1 MNDKKPLMDY
11 RRVQK
16 LQTPLLLTGALLS
29 GVGTSVS
36 VPLVILGIAIMLF
49 AIVIGVLYYRCPHC
63 GRPLGRIGEGGAYCP
78 HCGKALNAPVEE
90 PVRSITVPAY
100 AKLNLTLDIL
110 GKRDDGYHEM
120 QMVMQTV
127 SLHDDVTVTLTDGK
141 GITCRV
147 DGAALPCDERNL
159 AVKAARAFCEAMDYG
174 GSIDIALI
182 KRIPSEAGMAGGSA
196 DAAAVLRALRELVS
210 PTLTAERLEQISASV
225 GSDVPFCIRGGTQL
239 AEGRGE
245 KLTVLKPAPRFFV
258 AACKPEFPVATPAL
272 VARVDGV
279 ARGARGGTRG
289 WRAARERGAVAL
301 VPRTGVLRIDHAA
314 DHGAARSADK
324 SRLDKAAGHRHKHK
338 QDAGKQSRHAH
349 GKYNVR
355 KGFRL
360 ARAENQRRLYD
371 VVVDALERG
380 IETQ

>member
-120 QMVMQTV
+120 HMQTV

-174 GSIDIALI
+174 GGIDIALI

-210 PTLTAERLEQISASV
+210 PTLTDERLEQISASV

-245 KLTVLKPAPRFFV
+245 KLTVLIRTRCSPPSST
-258 AACKPEFPVATPAL
+258 ATRTRCVQTCATSLSRRSTASSVSAL
-272 VARVDGV
+272 RPSSAIFSPTAR
-279 ARGARGGTRG
+279 
-289 WRAARERGAVAL
+289 
-301 VPRTGVLRIDHAA
+301 
-314 DHGAARSADK
+314 
-324 SRLDKAAGHRHKHK
+324 
-338 QDAGKQSRHAH
+338 
-349 GKYNVR
+349 
-355 KGFRL
+355 
-360 ARAENQRRLYD
+360 RR
-371 VVVDALERG
+371 RR
-380 IETQ
+380 

>member
-159 AVKAARAFCEAMDYG
+159 AVKAARAFCTDMDYG
-174 GSIDIALI
+174 GGIDIALI
-182 KRIPSEAGMAGGSA
+182 KRIPSEAGHG
-196 DAAAVLRALRELVS
+196 RRQ
-210 PTLTAERLEQISASV
+210 RR
-225 GSDVPFCIRGGTQL
+225 CRGG
-239 AEGRGE
+239 
-245 KLTVLKPAPRFFV
+245 
-258 AACKPEFPVATPAL
+258 AA
-272 VARVDGV
+272 
-279 ARGARGGTRG
+279 
-289 WRAARERGAVAL
+289 RAARARLPHLTTRGSSRSAQASAVMFPSAS
-301 VPRTGVLRIDHAA
+301 A
-314 DHGAARSADK
+314 AARSWPRAAAK
-324 SRLDKAAGHRHKHK
+324 S
-338 QDAGKQSRHAH
+338 
-349 GKYNVR
+349 
-355 KGFRL
+355 
-360 ARAENQRRLYD
+360 
-371 VVVDALERG
+371 
-380 IETQ
+380 

>member
-11 RRVQK
+11 RRAQK

-36 VPLVILGIAIMLF
+36 IPLVILGIAIMLF
-49 AIVIGVLYYRCPHC
+49 AIVIWVLYYR
-63 GRPLGRIGEGGAYCP
+63 CP

-159 AVKAARAFCEAMDYG
+159 AVKAAT
-174 GSIDIALI
+174 
-182 KRIPSEAGMAGGSA
+182 
-196 DAAAVLRALRELVS
+196 AAAS
-210 PTLTAERLEQISASV
+210 T
-225 GSDVPFCIRGGTQL
+225 
-239 AEGRGE
+239 
-245 KLTVLKPAPRFFV
+245 
-258 AACKPEFPVATPAL
+258 
-272 VARVDGV
+272 
-279 ARGARGGTRG
+279 
-289 WRAARERGAVAL
+289 
-301 VPRTGVLRIDHAA
+301 
-314 DHGAARSADK
+314 
-324 SRLDKAAGHRHKHK
+324 SRL
-338 QDAGKQSRHAH
+338 
-349 GKYNVR
+349 
-355 KGFRL
+355 
-360 ARAENQRRLYD
+360 
-371 VVVDALERG
+371 
-380 IETQ
+380 

>member
-1 MNDKKPLMDY
+1 MNGKKNLMDY
-11 RRVQK
+11 CRVQK

-78 HCGKALNAPVEE
+78 HCGKALDAPVEE

-174 GSIDIALI
+174 GGIDVALI

-210 PTLTAERLEQISASV
+210 PTLTDERLEQISASV

-258 AACKPEFPVATPAL
+258 AVCKPDFPISTPAL
-272 VARVDGV
+272 FARVDGV
-279 ARGARGGTRG
+279 VLSDRPDTDAMLSAIARGDCGALC
-289 WRAARERGAVAL
+289 ANVQNVFEQALPDAQRERIEEIKRAL
-301 VPRTGVLRIDHAA
+301 VEN
-314 DHGAARSADK
+314 GAACAAMTGSGSAVFGLFSDEVLC
-324 SRLDKAAGHRHKHK
+324 RNACEVLQGDRVEA
-338 QDAGKQSRHAH
+338 
-349 GKYNVR
+349 
-355 KGFRL
+355 FF
-360 ARAENQRRLYD
+360 AEF
-371 VVVDALERG
+371 V
-380 IETQ
+380 

>member
-174 GSIDIALI
+174 GGIDIALI

-196 DAAAVLRALRELVS
+196 DAAAVLYAMNRIFYMGYTFCLLY
-210 PTLTAERLEQISASV
+210 T
-225 GSDVPFCIRGGTQL
+225 SD
-239 AEGRGE
+239 
-245 KLTVLKPAPRFFV
+245 
-258 AACKPEFPVATPAL
+258 
-272 VARVDGV
+272 
-279 ARGARGGTRG
+279 
-289 WRAARERGAVAL
+289 
-301 VPRTGVLRIDHAA
+301 AA
-314 DHGAARSADK
+314 DD
-324 SRLDKAAGHRHKHK
+324 
-338 QDAGKQSRHAH
+338 
-349 GKYNVR
+349 
-355 KGFRL
+355 
-360 ARAENQRRLYD
+360 
-371 VVVDALERG
+371 
-380 IETQ
+380 

>member
-11 RRVQK
+11 RRAQK

-78 HCGKALNAPVEE
+78 HCGKALNAPVGE

-174 GSIDIALI
+174 GGIDIALI

-210 PTLTAERLEQISASV
+210 PTLTDERLEQISASV

-245 KLTVLKPAPRFFV
+245 RLTPVTPMPRMPV
-258 AACKPEFPVATPAL
+258 VICKPDFPISTPEL
-272 VARVDGV
+272 FHRVD
-279 ARGARGGTRG
+279 ARTSRCRPDTEGICAALADGDMGKLARRMYNVFEDVLTHREGEI
-289 WRAARERGAVAL
+289 AA
-301 VPRTGVLRIDHAA
+301 I
-314 DHGAARSADK
+314 K
-324 SRLDKAAGHRHKHK
+324 SRLLDGGALGAVMSGTGSAVFGIFADADSAAYAKR
-338 QDAGKQSRHAH
+338 
-349 GKYNVR
+349 
-355 KGFRL
+355 RL
-360 ARAENQRRLYD
+360 ARDYAECFLTETIDRL
-371 VVVDALERG
+371 E
-380 IETQ
+380 I

>member
-127 SLHDDVTVTLTDGK
+127 SLHDDVTVTLTEAK
-141 GITCRV
+141 ASP
-147 DGAALPCDERNL
+147 AAST
-159 AVKAARAFCEAMDYG
+159 ARRFPAM
-174 GSIDIALI
+174 SATSLS
-182 KRIPSEAGMAGGSA
+182 RRREPSARRWTT
-196 DAAAVLRALRELVS
+196 AAAS
-210 PTLTAERLEQISASV
+210 T
-225 GSDVPFCIRGGTQL
+225 
-239 AEGRGE
+239 
-245 KLTVLKPAPRFFV
+245 
-258 AACKPEFPVATPAL
+258 
-272 VARVDGV
+272 
-279 ARGARGGTRG
+279 
-289 WRAARERGAVAL
+289 
-301 VPRTGVLRIDHAA
+301 
-314 DHGAARSADK
+314 
-324 SRLDKAAGHRHKHK
+324 SRL
-338 QDAGKQSRHAH
+338 
-349 GKYNVR
+349 
-355 KGFRL
+355 
-360 ARAENQRRLYD
+360 
-371 VVVDALERG
+371 
-380 IETQ
+380 

>member
-110 GKRDDGYHEM
+110 GKRPDGYHEM

-127 SLHDDVTVTLTDGK
+127 SLHDDVTVALTDGK

-174 GSIDIALI
+174 GGIDIALI

-210 PTLTAERLEQISASV
+210 PTLTDERLEQISASV

-245 KLTVLKPAPRFFV
+245 ALTVLSPAPRCF
-258 AACKPEFPVATPAL
+258 AAVCKPDFPISTPAL
-272 VARVDGV
+272 FARVDGV
-279 ARGARGGTRG
+279 AITDRPDTDAML
-289 WRAARERGAVAL
+289 AAIEHGNADALYENVSNVFEQVLPETQRERIEEIKRTLAENGALCAAM
-301 VPRTGVLRIDHAA
+301 TGSGSAVFGLFREEDAC
-314 DHGAARSADK
+314 RSAC
-324 SRLDKAAGHRHKHK
+324 RAL
-338 QDAGKQSRHAH
+338 QS
-349 GKYNVR
+349 
-355 KGFRL
+355 
-360 ARAENQRRLYD
+360 
-371 VVVDALERG
+371 ERVMTFCT
-380 IETQ
+380 EFV